1 MTSRCY
7 LDEGERQTAA
17 VVDLAVVARGE
28 GVFAGVELG
37 VQLLSALAQQVTHQP
52 AIGRHQA
59 CKHTPASDRPTL
71 GLQTHTSQR

>member
-28 GVFAGVELG
+28 GVFAGVQLC
-37 VQLLSALAQQVTHQP
+37 VQFLSTLAQQVTHQP
-52 AIGRHQA
+52 AIGRH
-59 CKHTPASDRPTL
+59 
-71 GLQTHTSQR
+71 